1 MKCLPLELSEEWGFT
16 CVRVYVS
23 VLIQF
28 ILLIWNVSYVS
39 YTTKYTKQLSYGT
52 MAQNRYHPDKDTGNP
67 EAAEKL
73 RNWPTHTASSQILR
87 SGGSTMLPDLMYVT
101 SPRFYS

>member
-1 MKCLPLELSEEWGFT
+1 MKCLPLELSEEWGLT
-16 CVRVYVS
+16 SVRVYVS

-52 MAQNRYHPDKDTGNP
+52 MAQNRYYPDKDTGNP
-67 EAAEKL
+67 EAAEKFKEL
-73 RNWPTHTASSQILR
+73 AYSYGILSDPEKR
-87 SGGSTMLPDLMYVT
+87 RQYDAAGFDVCYLS
-101 SPRFYS
+101 

>member
-52 MAQNRYHPDKDTGNP
+52 MAQNRYHPDKVTGNP
-67 EAAEKL
+67 EAAEKFKEL
-73 RNWPTHTASSQILR
+73 AYSYGILSDPEKR
-87 SGGSTMLPDLMYVT
+87 RQYDAAGFDVCNLS
-101 SPRFYS
+101 